1 MRGRSRRRPLPPG
14 LAPVRA
20 RRLGRPIAP
29 ARFAVLDVETTG
41 LRPDRDRVI
50 EIGVVT
56 TDPSGRVTEEW
67 TALVDPGRDP
77 GPTELHGITA
87 EDLAG
92 APDFA
97 AVAPELSAR
106 LDGAVVVAHNLAFDA
121 AFLAAEQDR
130 AGRDLLGAADGGLC
144 TLELSRR
151 LLPRSTEGWSLTA
164 LCAGLDVDLVGPH
177 RALVDAR
184 ATAGVLAVLL
194 DDLPA
199 GRAPML
205 ARRLTRGR

>member
-1 MRGRSRRRPLPPG
+1 MRRRSRRRPLPPG

-20 RRLGRPIAP
+20 RRLGRPVTP

-50 EIGVVT
+50 EIAVVT
-56 TDPSGRVTEEW
+56 TDPRGRVIEEW

-92 APDFA
+92 APHFGA
-97 AVAPELSAR
+97 LLPEVSAR

-121 AFLAAEQDR
+121 AFLAAEQGR
-130 AGRDLLGAADGGLC
+130 AGEDLLGAADGGLC

-151 LLPRSTEGWSLTA
+151 LLPRSTDGWSLGA
-164 LCAGLDVDLVGPH
+164 LCTALDVDLVDPH

-194 DDLPA
+194 ADMPA
-199 GRAPML
+199 GRPPVL
-205 ARRLTRGR
+205 ARRLTGGR